1 MKRSIAL
8 ILVTILL
15 FNLLSVFASAAET
28 DPPIQVL
35 SYDTQYCTVVACN
48 MRAAATTA
56 SDVVKSLSARTSVED
71 YSGMIAAD
79 VWSRSPSDWTRV
91 TSGVISG
98 YIRNDL
104 ICPRTRCYY
113 VTANGGLNVRS
124 SPSTGAV
131 IVTAEQGARVY
142 YTQQSRQIGTTYW
155 WRVQILTGTGEGTFG
170 WVSSD
175 YLTAY
180 CF

>member
-15 FNLLSVFASAAET
+15 INLLSVFASAAGT
-28 DPPIQVL
+28 DAPIQVQ

-48 MRAAATTA
+48 MRAAATTS
-56 SDVVKSLSARTSVED
+56 SDVVKSLSTRTSVED
-71 YSGMIAAD
+71 YNGRIAAD
-79 VWSRSPSDWTRV
+79 VWYRSTSTWTRV
-91 TSGVISG
+91 VSGVISG

-113 VTANGGLNVRS
+113 VTANGGLNVRK

-131 IVTAEQGARVY
+131 IVTADQGARVY
-142 YTQQSRQIGTTYW
+142 YKQSQRVGDTFW
-155 WRVQILTGTGEGTFG
+155 WYVQILTGTGEGTFG

>member
-28 DPPIQVL
+28 DAPIQVL

-56 SDVVKSLSARTSVED
+56 SDVVKSLSARTTVDD
-71 YSGMIAAD
+71 YNGRIAAD
-79 VWSRSPSDWTRV
+79 VWYRSTSTWTHV
-91 TSGVISG
+91 ASGVTPG

-124 SPSTGAV
+124 SPSTGTV
-131 IVTAEQGARVY
+131 IVTADQGARVY